1 MSTAKP
7 YALSVKGVVLDA
19 QGRCLLL
26 RRSQICKANAGK
38 WEFPGGKLDPNE
50 RVDEA
55 LLREV
60 AEETGLAV
68 TVQRVAG
75 AAESEMAERKI
86 AYLILEVLA
95 GTSEVQLSEEHDQ
108 FMWVAPDQLA
118 DIELASQFR
127 PFALAYARNLLRSE
141 Y

>member
-1 MSTAKP
+1 MPVKP
-7 YALSVKGVVLDA
+7 YALFVKGVILNPS
-19 QGRCLLL
+19 GHCLLL
-26 RRSQICKANAGK
+26 RRSQISKANPGK
-38 WEFPGGKLDPNE
+38 WEFPGGKLDPHE

-60 AEETGLAV
+60 WEETGLTV

-86 AYLILEVLA
+86 AYLILEALA
-95 GTSEVQLSEEHDQ
+95 VTDVVTLSQEHDQ
-108 FMWVAPDQLA
+108 FMWVAPEQLA
-118 DIELASQFR
+118 EVELSAQFR
-127 PFALAYARNLLRSE
+127 PFAQAYAESAARLD

>member
-1 MSTAKP
+1 MSTTKP

-19 QGRCLLL
+19 RGHCLLL
-26 RRSQICKANAGK
+26 RRSQISKANAGK

-55 LLREV
+55 LQREV
-60 AEETGLAV
+60 REETGLTIA
-68 TVQRVAG
+68 VQRVAG
-75 AAESEMAERKI
+75 AAESEMTERKI

-95 GTSEVQLSEEHDQ
+95 MTDVVTLSEEHDQ
-108 FMWVAPDQLA
+108 FMWVAPEQLA
-118 DIELASQFR
+118 EVELSAQFL
-127 PFALAYARNLLRSE
+127 PFAQAYARNLMQSE

>member
-1 MSTAKP
+1 MSSAKP
-7 YALSVKGVVLDA
+7 YALSVKGVVLDP

-26 RRSQICKANAGK
+26 RRSLICKANAGK

-68 TVQRVAG
+68 TVRRVAG
-75 AAESEMAERKI
+75 AAESEMAERNI

-95 GTSEVQLSEEHDQ
+95 VTDEVQLSEEHDQ
-108 FMWVAPDQLA
+108 FIWVPPDQLA

-127 PFALAYARNLLRSE
+127 SFALAYARNLPQSE